1 MKNSILALF
10 LALIAIPTL
19 AADKKVVFL
28 AGGASHGTGEHEH
41 LAGCLLLQSCLK
53 NVPGLTSV
61 VCTNAW
67 PRDPAA
73 TFTNAST
80 IVLYS
85 DGGDG
90 HPFLQNNRLALID
103 ALMNRG
109 VGLVCLHYAVEPT
122 ERGLPSFQR
131 WIGASYKLN
140 WSVNPVWTPTF
151 NHLPDH
157 PIARGVKPFSIHD
170 EWYFHMRFRDDLK
183 GIVPILAAVA
193 TPDTLS
199 RPDGPHEGN
208 PAVRESVKNQELQT
222 VAWAYQRPNG
232 GRGFGFT
239 GGHFHKNWGDDNFRK
254 VVLNAI
260 VWTANANVPP
270 NGVPSHVTAAQLQ
283 IPAATP
289 PAPSTKP
296 R

>member
-1 MKNSILALF
+1 MKNSILALL
-10 LALIAIPTL
+10 LALITVPAL

-28 AGGASHGTGEHEH
+28 AGGASHGKGEHEH

-53 NVPGLTSV
+53 SVPGFTSV

-73 TFTNAST
+73 TFTNAAT

-90 HPFLQNNRLALID
+90 HPFLQDNRLATID

-109 VGLVCLHYAVEPT
+109 VGLVCLHYAVEPSD
-122 ERGLPSFQR
+122 RGVASFQR

-157 PIARGVKPFSIHD
+157 PTTRGVKPFSLRD
-170 EWYFHMRFRDDLK
+170 EWYFHLRFRDDLK

-208 PAVRESVKNQELQT
+208 PAVRESVKNAELQT

-239 GGHFHKNWGDDNFRK
+239 GGHYHKNWANDNFRK

-260 VWTANANVPP
+260 VWTARSEVPP
-270 NGVPSHVTAAQLQ
+270 NGVS
-283 IPAATP
+283 ATD
-289 PAPSTKP
+289 ST
-296 R
+296 RQ